1 MIKTALTA
9 IARWIASE
17 TGWLVL
23 LAVAGVGAW
32 LYVQFAQ
39 VRADRDNAIHV
50 ADVICAG
57 VGTGFAPSVSQET
70 STNGKIVLVAHARGV
85 LCQRKVADLAD
96 FKARTDEATA
106 ALLAQA
112 LKEHDAR
119 QNKDSAAARA
129 AADAARAAAERM
141 EIADAKADRTNIVD
155 HEWFAAVNGVAGLR
169 ASDR

>member
-1 MIKTALTA
+1 MIRKATGA
-9 IARWIASE
+9 IVGWIANE

-32 LYVQFAQ
+32 LYIQFAQ

-50 ADVICAG
+50 ADLICAG
-57 VGTGFAPSVSQET
+57 VGTGFAPSVSQQA
-70 STNGKIVLVAHARGV
+70 STKGKIVLVAHARGA
-85 LCQRKVADLAD
+85 LCQRRVADLAE

-112 LKEHDAR
+112 LKDHDAR
-119 QNKDSAAARA
+119 QNTDSAAARA
-129 AADAARAAAERM
+129 AANAARAAAERM
-141 EIADAKADRTNIVD
+141 EIADAKANRTNIVD